1 MMMPADSLTTQVPR
15 NRAFECCPL
24 GCKTELQKSAIT
36 LAEGP
41 LLRCPTCTQLLSS
54 CTREQYELALNKWD
68 TACGTQPE
76 SRSASR
82 FRHVA
87 RRRLGHALRLLGP
100 RQSPPRLLDV
110 GCSSGSLLAVAAD
123 LGFSV
128 VGVEIASNAAQTAQH
143 KGFEVFPGS
152 LHEAHFP
159 DKSFDVITLIELIE
173 HVRDPLV
180 LLSECRRILKQDGI
194 IVINTPNADSWT
206 ARFMREGWDGFS
218 LTAMGG
224 HISFFSPSSI
234 RLLARAS
241 GFVVAHLETRNVRF
255 YEKGQCHPI
264 IYRLGKIM
272 QEFLALPTRFAGRG
286 HDLLVFLQPVK

>member
-1 MMMPADSLTTQVPR
+1 MTTDSVSTQIPR
-15 NRAFECCPL
+15 SRVFECCPL
-24 GCKTELQKSAIT
+24 GCKTDLQKSAIT
-36 LAEGP
+36 LAEGL

-68 TACGTQPE
+68 TPCGTQPD
-76 SRSASR
+76 SRSVSR

-87 RRRLGHALRLLGP
+87 RRRLGQALKLLGP

-110 GCSSGSLLAVAAD
+110 GCSSGSLLAVAAE

-128 VGVEIASNAAQTAQH
+128 VGVEIASKAAQTAQEA
-143 KGFEVFPGS
+143 GFEVFPGS

-159 DKSFDVITLIELIE
+159 DKAFDVITLIELIE

-180 LLSECRRILKQDGI
+180 LLSECHRILKQGGI

-206 ARFMREGWDGFS
+206 ARFMRERWEGFS

-234 RLLARAS
+234 RVLARAL
-241 GFVVAHLETRNVRF
+241 GLVVAHMETRNVRF

-264 IYRLGKIM
+264 IYRLAKIM
-272 QEFLALPTRFAGRG
+272 QEFLALPARIAGRG
-286 HDLLVFLQPVK
+286 HDLLIYLQPVK